1 MDEPSIKKDGLNNA
15 QDTETGDRFRKFENL
30 YDFVI
35 GQQQSLPAELENM
48 RRKGETKTYK
58 YRELFGRKLM
68 NDSFILLLKKFDLL

>member
-1 MDEPSIKKDGLNNA
+1 MDESFKREDSINNEH
-15 QDTETGDRFRKFENL
+15 DTDTGNRIRKFENL

-35 GQQQSLPAELENM
+35 EQQQSLPAELENM

-68 NDSFILLLKKFDLL
+68 NDSFILLLKKFDLM